1 MKRLRINRKLI
12 KYGTLFFLFAK
23 RNGIIRQRH
32 DLMNFRS
39 REEEEESING
49 TVPFFFNAKKC
60 KEITDGVR
68 ARYLLGHARI

>member
-1 MKRLRINRKLI
+1 
-12 KYGTLFFLFAK
+12 
-23 RNGIIRQRH
+23 
-32 DLMNFRS
+32 MNFRS

-60 KEITDGVR
+60 KEIIDGVR